1 MSLSLSQATTPV
13 ILQMLGSLSNLC
25 DKGAAHCAE
34 KKIDP
39 TALLTARL
47 YPNMFMFQKQ
57 IQVATDW
64 ARNTVGRLAGVE
76 IPKIVDDEKSFE
88 ELKARI
94 DTAIAFVKSV
104 DFAAIDAAS
113 DKEISWMA
121 GPNKRAMQG
130 ADFALHQALPQFFF
144 HCTTAYAILRHNGV
158 ELAKRDFMG
167 DVPRM
172 KTL

>member
-1 MSLSLSQATTPV
+1 MPLSLHQATTP
-13 ILQMLGSLSNLC
+13 ILLQMLGGLSKLL
-25 DKGAAHCAE
+25 DKASAHCVE

-39 TALLTARL
+39 NAILAARL
-47 YPNMFMFQKQ
+47 YPTMFAFQKQ
-57 IQVATDW
+57 VTVATDW
-64 ARNTVGRLAGVE
+64 ARNLAGMLAGVE
-76 IPKIVDDEKSFE
+76 IPKMAGDEKSFE
-88 ELKARI
+88 DLKARVE
-94 DTAIAFVKSV
+94 ASIAFVQGV
-104 DFAAIDAAS
+104 DAAAIDAGA

-130 ADFALHQALPQFFF
+130 TDFALHQALPQFFF
-144 HCTTAYAILRHNGV
+144 HVTTAYAILRHNGV

>member
-1 MSLSLSQATTPV
+1 MSLSLNQATTPV
-13 ILQMLGSLSNLC
+13 LLQMLGGLSGLC
-25 DKGAAHCAE
+25 DKASAHCAE

-47 YPNMFMFQKQ
+47 YPNMFTFQKQ
-57 IQVATDW
+57 VQVATDW
-64 ARNTVGRLAGVE
+64 ARNTAGRLAGVE
-76 IPKIVDDEKSFE
+76 VPKLPDDEKSFDD
-88 ELKARI
+88 LKARI
-94 DTAIAFVKSV
+94 ATATAFVQGI
-104 DFAAIDAAS
+104 DGAAIDASA

-130 ADFALHQALPQFFF
+130 VDFALHQALPQFFF
-144 HCTTAYAILRHNGV
+144 HVTSAYAILRHNGV